1 MCGCQCTSCLPP
13 SSPSSPGRQRP
24 WIALNTSTCDHLA
37 GHASVLDAGLS
48 PTHTTCCDITHTSR
62 VSPPP
67 LAFQRWVA
75 TAQTDTLRASRSG
88 YTSVTVSAL
97 HTPPP
102 RRLTCCTGAGH
113 SSHEGLQ
120 AKGCKSPPCTWVL
133 RLLFPSGPTS
143 LLASADANMV
153 SMNSSH
159 ERRTVTSPLRRKTR
173 PLAPPR
179 LRRAPAPPPTS
190 PPPRRRPSLQTP
202 ARLRPRQT
210 ANPAA
215 APYSL
220 VNTAHPAQQ
229 AAQCSAALE
238 A

>member
-1 MCGCQCTSCLPP
+1 MHELPAPLFSKLSWTPTPVDRPEHQHLRPSRRARVRPRCRLEPDTHHLLRHHAYVTCLP
-13 SSPSSPGRQRP
+13 SSIGVP
-24 WIALNTSTCDHLA
+24 ALGCDC
-37 GHASVLDAGLS
+37 
-48 PTHTTCCDITHTSR
+48 T
-62 VSPPP
+62 
-67 LAFQRWVA
+67 
-75 TAQTDTLRASRSG
+75 TDTLRASRSG

-202 ARLRPRQT
+202 ARLRPQQT